1 MSDAPA
7 YWWSMT
13 GYGADGSWWVYG
25 ETNDRAG
32 RETPGGA
39 T

>member
-1 MSDAPA
+1 MSDAPK

-25 ETNDRAG
+25 ETNDEG
-32 RETPGGA
+32 HQS
-39 T
+39 